1 SQSGEITVTV
11 NVSNARLIRL
21 NVERVGFLMKGT
33 DAQLRITGDFEDEK
47 GVVLPASY
55 FTFVTS
61 DGAVAQVSA
70 DGKVHGIGRGA
81 AVIRASSHGI
91 TAADSVYVST
101 SLVEGALLNS
111 AEQVF
116 DVYPGAVTLIEG
128 VGRRQVVIDANMHGN
143 DSTAA
148 SGTVYIMQDTTVA
161 TVT

>member
-1 SQSGEITVTV
+1 
-11 NVSNARLIRL
+11 
-21 NVERVGFLMKGT
+21 
-33 DAQLRITGDFEDEK
+33 EDEK

-161 TVT
+161 TVTPDGLITAAGVGVTRLTVIKNGLQKDIEIRVVAEP